1 MQQIQNS
8 KVPIRIFYSYAHE
21 DKRYQQRIKQQLGLL
36 KNQGLITQ
44 FSDQD
49 ILPGQEW
56 KNEVNKKLE
65 DADIILLLVSP
76 AFLDS
81 EYCYTEEMMHAFQ
94 RNEAKE
100 ARIIPIIIRP
110 CEWKQSPLSKFQVL
124 PSKGI
129 PVNDWKPQDK
139 AYHEIEI
146 GIRKVVND
154 VHRKKSRNVVNLH
167 AEISIEQAPIL
178 KSLPKRRDTSL
189 KEILLDMA
197 YDIGG
202 VLPGIAKSMD
212 SSFSLQEI
220 ENRAKGFSFILLV
233 FFTIIDTIVLSIL
246 FYNWLNLAF
255 LISFILSSLLF
266 LTGITNKNGIVAYF
280 ITSTFAFIWIF
291 IGLNYIVRNYH
302 LSLNQ
307 FWFLI
312 ILMSFLQLMLF
323 RPHKNRRRRRYRRI
337 I

>member
-233 FFTIIDTIVLSIL
+233 FFTIIDT
-246 FYNWLNLAF
+246 
-255 LISFILSSLLF
+255 
-266 LTGITNKNGIVAYF
+266 
-280 ITSTFAFIWIF
+280 
-291 IGLNYIVRNYH
+291 
-302 LSLNQ
+302 
-307 FWFLI
+307 
-312 ILMSFLQLMLF
+312 
-323 RPHKNRRRRRYRRI
+323 
-337 I
+337 

>member
-65 DADIILLLVSP
+65 DADI
-76 AFLDS
+76 
-81 EYCYTEEMMHAFQ
+81 
-94 RNEAKE
+94 
-100 ARIIPIIIRP
+100 
-110 CEWKQSPLSKFQVL
+110 
-124 PSKGI
+124 
-129 PVNDWKPQDK
+129 
-139 AYHEIEI
+139 
-146 GIRKVVND
+146 
-154 VHRKKSRNVVNLH
+154 
-167 AEISIEQAPIL
+167 
-178 KSLPKRRDTSL
+178 
-189 KEILLDMA
+189 
-197 YDIGG
+197 
-202 VLPGIAKSMD
+202 
-212 SSFSLQEI
+212 
-220 ENRAKGFSFILLV
+220 ILLV